1 MEGEWRQYK
10 DAFVGVAGELC
21 GRKYTEKQ
29 TPMMVD
35 GRGGEG
41 SGGEAERTMIA
52 CIKTGGSNHTPA

>member
-21 GRKYTEKQ
+21 GRQYTEKQ

-41 SGGEAERTMIA
+41 SRGEAESMDYDRM
-52 CIKTGGSNHTPA
+52 H